1 MLKVL
6 YNSCGNG
13 PGYVPASED
22 GASSK
27 LQGES
32 WLKLAAYLAGV
43 RLQCFSPGGRAV
55 GMGRRALGRIQVD

>member
-43 RLQCFSPGGRAV
+43 RLQCFTWRTSCRNGPEGIGKDT
-55 GMGRRALGRIQVD
+55 G